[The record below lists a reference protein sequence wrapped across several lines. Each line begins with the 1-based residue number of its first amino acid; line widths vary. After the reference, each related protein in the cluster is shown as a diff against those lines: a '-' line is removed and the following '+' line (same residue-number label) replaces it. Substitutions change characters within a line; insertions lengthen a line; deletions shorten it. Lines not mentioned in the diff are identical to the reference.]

1 MHVVFRPLYL
11 HPRGNQ
17 QRLKR
22 HALKYKCLK
31 VTIRNNVAVI
41 RSGERVKEKSERKD
55 RKGVE
60 EKEEGGRAS
69 AADAALSQRV

>member
-1 MHVVFRPLYL
+1 M
-11 HPRGNQ
+11 
-17 QRLKR
+17 
-22 HALKYKCLK
+22 
-31 VTIRNNVAVI
+31 RNNVAVI